1 MARTTAYWKQQILN
15 QLEAPEVGCNSP
27 SQVSKYNTI
36 AYIVGAS
43 ISVFDQLLD
52 LFRVEID
59 SKIDSINPA
68 TRPWY
73 GRKALE
79 FQNGDIVLL
88 QLDNNQVNYLN
99 YYYAIIDAT
108 KQIITRVGISVTVDK
123 NVLIRVAKGT
133 DTLGPLSNTELS
145 NLQAYFDEIS
155 PADAVIVAESIDP
168 DLVAITG
175 TFYFNGQ
182 YTTTM
187 LEDIKAGVKSY
198 LATLS
203 SVNNFTGVFKVI
215 DLEIYLRQI
224 TGMQDL
230 KISDIECRQ
239 NVVAF
244 GSGIPMVTA
253 YTLLQTAYNSKAGY
267 MDFDDAN
274 STITLV
280 AV

>member
-15 QLEAPEVGCNSP
+15 QLEAPEVGCDSP
-27 SQVSKYNTI
+27 SQVSKYNLL

-43 ISVFDQLLD
+43 IAVFDQLLD

-79 FQNGDIVLL
+79 FQNGDVVLI
-88 QLDNNQVNYLN
+88 QLDSSQSNYLSA
-99 YYYAIIDAT
+99 YYPIIDAS
-108 KQIITRVGISVTVDK
+108 KNIVTRVGISATADK
-123 NVLIRVAKGT
+123 NVLVRVAKGT
-133 DTLGPLSNTELS
+133 DTLGPLSAPELA
-145 NLQAYFDEIS
+145 NLQAYFDEIA
-155 PADAVIVAESIDP
+155 PADSVVVAESIDP
-168 DLVAITG
+168 DLVSITG
-175 TFYFNGQ
+175 TFYYNGQ
-182 YTTTM
+182 YTSTM
-187 LEDIKAGVKSY
+187 LEDIKTGVKNY

-203 SVNNFTGVFKVI
+203 SGSNFTGVFKVI

-253 YTLLQTAYNSKAGY
+253 YTLIQTAYNSKAGY

-274 STITLV
+274 STINIV
-280 AV
+280 AI

>member
-36 AYIVGAS
+36 AYIVAAS
-43 ISVFDQLLD
+43 IAVFDQLLD

-59 SKIDSINPA
+59 GKIDSINPA
-68 TRPWY
+68 TTPWY

-88 QLDNNQVNYLN
+88 QLDSTASNYLS
-99 YYYAIIDAT
+99 YYYAIIDT
-108 KQIITRVGISVTVDK
+108 SKRIITRVGISVTADK
-123 NVLIRVAKGT
+123 DVLVRVAKGT
-133 DTLGPLSNTELS
+133 DTLTPLDSTELS

-155 PADAVIVAESIDP
+155 PADAVIRAVSINP

-175 TFYFNGQ
+175 TFYYNGQ

-187 LEDIKAGVKSY
+187 LDDIKEGVKNY

-203 SVNNFTGVFKVI
+203 NATNFTGVFKVI

-224 TGMQDL
+224 TGMHDL
-230 KISDIECRQ
+230 KLSDVECRQ
-239 NVVAF
+239 DAVSF
-244 GSGIPMVTA
+244 GAGVPMVSA
-253 YTLLQTAYNSKAGY
+253 YTLVQTAYNSKAGY

-274 STITLV
+274 SVINLV

>member
-15 QLEAPEVGCNSP
+15 QLEAPEVGCDSP
-27 SQVSKYNTI
+27 SQVSKYNLL

-43 ISVFDQLLD
+43 IAVFDQLLD

-79 FQNGDIVLL
+79 FQNGDVVLI
-88 QLDNNQVNYLN
+88 QLDSSQSNYLSA
-99 YYYAIIDAT
+99 YYPIIDAS
-108 KQIITRVGISVTVDK
+108 KNIVTRVGISATADK
-123 NVLIRVAKGT
+123 NVLVRVAKGT
-133 DTLGPLSNTELS
+133 DTLGPLSAPELA
-145 NLQAYFDEIS
+145 NLQAFFDEIA
-155 PADAVIVAESIDP
+155 PADSVVVAESIDP

-175 TFYFNGQ
+175 TFYYNGQ
-182 YTTTM
+182 YTSTM
-187 LEDIKAGVKSY
+187 LEDIKTGVKNY

-203 SVNNFTGVFKVI
+203 SGSNFTGVFKVI

-253 YTLLQTAYNSKAGY
+253 YTLIQTAYNSKAGY

-274 STITLV
+274 STINIV
-280 AV
+280 AI

>member
-1 MARTTAYWKQQILN
+1 MARTTAHWKQQILN
-15 QLEAPEVGCNSP
+15 QLEAPEVGCDSP
-27 SQVSKYNTI
+27 SQVSKYNLL

-43 ISVFDQLLD
+43 IAVFDQLLD

-79 FQNGDIVLL
+79 FQNGDVVLI
-88 QLDNNQVNYLN
+88 QLDSSQSNYLSA
-99 YYYAIIDAT
+99 YYPIIDAS
-108 KQIITRVGISVTVDK
+108 KNIVTRVGISATADK
-123 NVLIRVAKGT
+123 NVLVRVAKGT
-133 DTLGPLSNTELS
+133 DTLGPLSAPELA
-145 NLQAYFDEIS
+145 NLQAYFDEIA
-155 PADAVIVAESIDP
+155 PADAVVVAESIDP

-175 TFYFNGQ
+175 TFYYNGQ
-182 YTTTM
+182 YTSTV
-187 LEDIKAGVKSY
+187 LEDIKTGVKNY

-203 SVNNFTGVFKVI
+203 SGSNFTGVFKVI

-253 YTLLQTAYNSKAGY
+253 YTLIQTAYNSKAGY

-274 STITLV
+274 STINIV
-280 AV
+280 AI

>member
-27 SQVSKYNTI
+27 SQVSKYNLL

-43 ISVFDQLLD
+43 IAVFDQLLD

-79 FQNGDIVLL
+79 FQNGDVVLI
-88 QLDNNQVNYLN
+88 QLDSSQSNYLSA
-99 YYYAIIDAT
+99 YYPIIDAS
-108 KQIITRVGISVTVDK
+108 KNIVTRVGISATADK
-123 NVLIRVAKGT
+123 NVLVRVAKGT
-133 DTLGPLSNTELS
+133 DTLGPLSAPELA
-145 NLQAYFDEIS
+145 NLQAYFDEIA
-155 PADAVIVAESIDP
+155 PADAVVVAESIDP
-168 DLVAITG
+168 DLVSITG
-175 TFYFNGQ
+175 TFYYNGQ
-182 YTTTM
+182 YTSTM
-187 LEDIKAGVKSY
+187 LEDIKTGVKSY

-203 SVNNFTGVFKVI
+203 SGSNFTGVLKVI

-224 TGMQDL
+224 IGMQDL

-253 YTLLQTAYNSKAGY
+253 YTLIQTAYNSKAGY

-274 STITLV
+274 STINIV
-280 AV
+280 AI

>member
-15 QLEAPEVGCNSP
+15 QLEAPEVGCDSP
-27 SQVSKYNTI
+27 SQVSKYNLL

-43 ISVFDQLLD
+43 IAVFDQLLD

-79 FQNGDIVLL
+79 FQNGDVVLI
-88 QLDNNQVNYLN
+88 QLDSSQSNYLSA
-99 YYYAIIDAT
+99 YYPIIDAS
-108 KQIITRVGISVTVDK
+108 KNIVTRVGISATADK
-123 NVLIRVAKGT
+123 NVLVRVAKGT
-133 DTLGPLSNTELS
+133 DTLGPLSAPELA
-145 NLQAYFDEIS
+145 NLQAYFDEIA
-155 PADAVIVAESIDP
+155 PADAVVVAESIDP

-175 TFYFNGQ
+175 TFYYNGQ
-182 YTTTM
+182 YTSTM
-187 LEDIKAGVKSY
+187 LEDIKTGVKSY

-203 SVNNFTGVFKVI
+203 SGSNFTGVFKVI

-239 NVVAF
+239 NVVVF
-244 GSGIPMVTA
+244 GSGIPMVTT
-253 YTLLQTAYNSKAGY
+253 YTLIQTAYNSKAGY

-274 STITLV
+274 STINIV
-280 AV
+280 AI

>member
-15 QLEAPEVGCNSP
+15 QLEAPEVGCDSP
-27 SQVSKYNTI
+27 SQVSKYNLL

-43 ISVFDQLLD
+43 IAVFDQLLD

-79 FQNGDIVLL
+79 FQNGDVVLI
-88 QLDNNQVNYLN
+88 QLDSSQSNYLSA
-99 YYYAIIDAT
+99 YYPIIDAS
-108 KQIITRVGISVTVDK
+108 KNIVTRVGISATADK
-123 NVLIRVAKGT
+123 NVLVRVAKGT
-133 DTLGPLSNTELS
+133 DTLGPLSAPELA
-145 NLQAYFDEIS
+145 NLQAYFDEIA
-155 PADAVIVAESIDP
+155 PADSVVVAESIDP

-175 TFYFNGQ
+175 TFYYNGQ
-182 YTTTM
+182 YTSTM
-187 LEDIKAGVKSY
+187 LEDIKTGVRNY

-203 SVNNFTGVFKVI
+203 SGSNFTGVFKVI

-224 TGMQDL
+224 IGMQDL

-239 NVVAF
+239 NVVTF
-244 GSGIPMVTA
+244 GSGIPMVTT
-253 YTLLQTAYNSKAGY
+253 YTLIQTAYNSKAGY

-274 STITLV
+274 STINIV
-280 AV
+280 AI